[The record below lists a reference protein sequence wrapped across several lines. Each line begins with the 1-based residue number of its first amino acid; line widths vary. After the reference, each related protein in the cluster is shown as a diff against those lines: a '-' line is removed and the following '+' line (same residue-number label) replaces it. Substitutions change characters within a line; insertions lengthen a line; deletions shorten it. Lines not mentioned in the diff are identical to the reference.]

1 MKRFFT
7 LLGTMALLAPPLAAH
22 AAGTAAG
29 TVISNSATATFDA
42 GSSTGLTETSNTDQ
56 LTVDELIDVSVTW
69 QDGGN
74 VSVGVSEAD
83 GVLEFLV
90 SNDGNGSES
99 YRLTVTN
106 QGGDNFDTTNLE
118 IWIDANGN
126 DTFESG
132 SDTLVSAAGS
142 GTGSNTAD
150 VVFDANGATETRT
163 VFVVGDIPGTP
174 TNTQTS
180 RVQLQARSLTA
191 ISNALTTQGDVAAGA
206 GDGGVDAVIGTSTG
220 LDSADGIYVI
230 TEVSVALTKSS
241 SVDDGFGGST
251 VIPGAVITYTIVV
264 DVTGSGSVDNLVVDD
279 DIPTNTTYVANS
291 MTFDTVAQVDAGG
304 GDEGELSGGTKG
316 TVVFTIGTVAAVA
329 QHTITFDVT
338 VD

>member
-1 MKRFFT
+1 MKRFYT
-7 LLGTMALLAPPLAAH
+7 LLGAMAALLAPPAVY

-29 TVISNSATATFDA
+29 TVISNQATATFDV
-42 GSSTGLTETSNTDQ
+42 GSSTGLTESSNTDQ
-56 LTVDELIDVSVTW
+56 LTVDELIDASVVW

-74 VSVGVSEAD
+74 VPVSVSEAD

-90 SNDGNGSES
+90 TNDGNGSET

-118 IWIDANGN
+118 IWL
-126 DTFESG
+126 DTDGSG
-132 SDTLVSAAGS
+132 DFNPAFDTRVSAAGS

-150 VVFDANGATETRT
+150 VVFDANGATEFQT

-174 TNTQTS
+174 ADADTS

-191 ISNALTTQGDVAAGA
+191 INNALTSAGDSAPGA
-206 GDGGVDAVIGTSTG
+206 GDGGVDAIVGTSTG
-220 LDSADGIYVI
+220 LDSADGIFVVV
-230 TEVSVALTKSS
+230 EVAVTLTKSS
-241 SVDDGFGGST
+241 VVDDGFGGST
-251 VIPGAVITYTIVV
+251 VIPGATITYTIVV

-279 DIPTNTTYVANS
+279 DIPTDTTYVANS
-291 MTFDTVAQVDAGG
+291 MTVDTVAQVDAGG
-304 GDEGELSGGTKG
+304 GDEGELVGGNKG
-316 TVVFTIGTVAAVA
+316 TVQFTLGTVSAVD
-329 QHTITFDVT
+329 QITLTFDVT